1 LTRRYWRVIEKER
14 LEKERLEKERLEKD
28 RLEKDHARLIA
39 GTIP

>member
-14 LEKERLEKERLEKD
+14 LEKDRLEKD

-39 GTIP
+39 GTVP